1 MSSINPLVPIWA
13 AYQATEDALKM
24 SRRVVH
30 FADRTTEIL
39 NAFSGDEAETEKAV
53 AFAQYK
59 AGKNF
64 LNRIKVLNQTDTLN
78 SLLTQSAQEISD
90 LFVLSLWATFER
102 FVRDFLQE
110 KGEKIREILPTD
122 LGEFYYQHVY
132 HEIDYWKPEDIL
144 DLLKHSL
151 FKADEQQIGRT
162 KEVLKYRDWVAHGK
176 NPNKMPSSTITP
188 KLAYDRLYSLTETLI
203 AKRSN
208 APSPTAL

>member
-1 MSSINPLVPIWA
+1 MNSINPLVPIWG
-13 AYQATEDALKM
+13 AYQAAEEALKI

-30 FADRTTEIL
+30 FADRTTETL
-39 NAFSGDEAETEKAV
+39 NALSGNEAETEKAV

-102 FVRDFLQE
+102 FVRYFLQE

-122 LGEFYYQHVY
+122 LREFYYRHVY
-132 HEIDYWKPEDIL
+132 HPMFKFFVAVMSTTNGKQRIKP
-144 DLLKHSL
+144 KT
-151 FKADEQQIGRT
+151 F
-162 KEVLKYRDWVAHGK
+162 
-176 NPNKMPSSTITP
+176 
-188 KLAYDRLYSLTETLI
+188 TES
-203 AKRSN
+203 AFSG
-208 APSPTAL
+208 SDALC

>member
-1 MSSINPLVPIWA
+1 MSSTNPLVPIWT
-13 AYQATEDALKM
+13 AYQVAEDTFKM

-30 FADRTTEIL
+30 FAER
-39 NAFSGDEAETEKAV
+39 AAETLNVLDADESETKKAV

-102 FVRDFLQE
+102 FVKYFLQE
-110 KGEKIREILPTD
+110 KGKKIREILPLD
-122 LGEFYYQHVY
+122 LGKFYYQQLY
-132 HEIDYWKPEDIL
+132 QEIDYWKSDDIL
-144 DLLKHSL
+144 DLLKYSL
-151 FKADEQQIGRT
+151 FKGDEQQIGQA
-162 KEVLKYRDWVAHGK
+162 KEVLKYRDWIAHGK

-188 KLAYDRLYSLTETLI
+188 KLAYDRLHDIIEILI
-203 AKRSN
+203 VN
-208 APSPTAL
+208 Q